1 MIFTSRHKT
10 FKFDSFGE
18 ISQNV
23 YYAQC
28 NTVYLFNF
36 FASWW
41 IFAKLYK
48 SWYIFPKYFL
58 NVHITPFIF
67 CANLSSFI
75 YNSDQTPTPTK
86 FLKNCEEIGLFNELK
101 NPFEEAFKKAM
112 DTESQAEV
120 SLTAKKVVYKPCNCH
135 LKIPFHNVHL
145 FIYFSIK
152 ILYIFCLIYM

>member
-1 MIFTSRHKT
+1 MWFLRHVTKHSSLILLGKFHKMCTMHSAVQYIFLTILQV
-10 FKFDSFGE
+10 DE
-18 ISQNV
+18 
-23 YYAQC
+23 
-28 NTVYLFNF
+28 F
-36 FASWW
+36 FS
-41 IFAKLYK
+41 L
-48 SWYIFPKYFL
+48 YIFPKYFL

-120 SLTAKKVVYKPCNCH
+120 SLTAKKVVYIPGNCH

>member
-1 MIFTSRHKT
+1 MYISPHLYFVQIFH
-10 FKFDSFGE
+10 
-18 ISQNV
+18 
-23 YYAQC
+23 
-28 NTVYLFNF
+28 
-36 FASWW
+36 
-41 IFAKLYK
+41 
-48 SWYIFPKYFL
+48 
-58 NVHITPFIF
+58 
-67 CANLSSFI
+67 LSSFI

-120 SLTAKKVVYKPCNCH
+120 SLTAKKVVYIPGNCH

-145 FIYFSIK
+145 FIYFSIN

>member
-36 FASWW
+36 CASWW
-41 IFAKLYK
+41 IFAKLCK
-48 SWYIFPKYFL
+48 SLYIFPKYFL
-58 NVHITPFIF
+58 NVHITHLY
-67 CANLSSFI
+67 LSSFI

>member
-41 IFAKLYK
+41 IFAKLCK
-48 SWYIFPKYFL
+48 SLYIFPKYFL
-58 NVHITPFIF
+58 NVHITHLY
-67 CANLSSFI
+67 LSSFI